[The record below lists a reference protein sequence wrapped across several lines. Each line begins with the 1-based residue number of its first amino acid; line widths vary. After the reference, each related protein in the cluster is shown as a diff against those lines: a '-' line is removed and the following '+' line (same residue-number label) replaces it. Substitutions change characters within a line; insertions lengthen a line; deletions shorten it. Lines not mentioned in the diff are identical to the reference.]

1 MITSFLCGPAIIY
14 IGFSLIQI
22 IIDIY
27 KEIYNA
33 AFIKFIAML
42 VMSLIINI
50 LCDMGLTV
58 LAWFFVFIPII
69 MMTIVSTLLLQ
80 TFGTSPDTN
89 YMSSKVTDASG
100 NISKDSSGNY
110 YIDSNI
116 LNSRRKNASQNTS
129 TLHSSS
135 TIQDSNR
142 IDRDK
147 ERNKFYDDIEK
158 VYDLSSSKVDTYDLS
173 NNFKKYFVAHN
184 LLNDFNNSFF
194 ITNIKKFF
202 NTSGYRANQY
212 AIDTNGNFS
221 SNSSPYINNTINPLY
236 GYSNTN
242 APHTSSIPL
251 DSNSRLIY
259 SDLNRE
265 LKNQMSIDNMY
276 GSDFKSYDKKY
287 SDSFRMDGYAIF
299 GQQQR
304 NSMQN
309 KFPNDTKEQIDR
321 RIEDEW
327 KLLSGAQQDAYN
339 REAQGK
345 TNKSSYDPNNFS
357 SYRSPLSK
365 LFRDT
370 TRKTTDDIKVEA
382 CPPGKIKNSGGTCV
396 RPCPIGKERKY
407 VNGDCEIIKK

>member
-80 TFGTSPDTN
+80 TFGTNPDTN
-89 YMSSKVTDASG
+89 YMSSKVVDAS
-100 NISKDSSGNY
+100 NNY
-110 YIDSNI
+110 YIDGNI
-116 LNSRRKNASQNTS
+116 LNTKIKNA
-129 TLHSSS
+129 TLQTSS
-135 TIQDSNR
+135 TIDVSNR

-194 ITNIKKFF
+194 ITNIRKFF

-212 AIDTNGNFS
+212 AIDSNGNFS
-221 SNSSPYINNTINPLY
+221 SNYSSPYINNTINPLY

-242 APHTSSIPL
+242 APHSGSIPM
-251 DSNSRLIY
+251 
-259 SDLNRE
+259 DLNKE
-265 LKNQMSIDNMY
+265 LRSNLRIDNMY
-276 GSDFKSYDKKY
+276 GSDFESYDKKY
-287 SDSFRMDGYAIF
+287 NNEFRMDGYAIF

-327 KLLSGAQQDAYN
+327 QKLSGAQQDAYN

-345 TNKSSYDPNNFS
+345 IHESSYDPNKFS
-357 SYRSPLSK
+357 SYRSPLSN

-370 TRKTTDDIKVEA
+370 SRKTTDELRIEA

-407 VNGDCEIIKK
+407 VNGDCEII

>member
-1 MITSFLCGPAIIY
+1 MLTSFLCGPAVLY

-89 YMSSKVTDASG
+89 YMSSKVTDAS
-100 NISKDSSGNY
+100 KNY
-110 YIDSNI
+110 YIDGNI
-116 LNSRRKNASQNTS
+116 LNTKRKSA
-129 TLHSSS
+129 TLNSS
-135 TIQDSNR
+135 TTNVSNR

-158 VYDLSSSKVDTYDLS
+158 VYDLSSNEENSYDLS

-212 AIDTNGNFS
+212 AIDTNGNFTN
-221 SNSSPYINNTINPLY
+221 NSSPYINNTINPLY

-242 APHTSSIPL
+242 MPHTSSIPL
-251 DSNSRLIY
+251 D
-259 SDLNRE
+259 LNKE
-265 LKNQMSIDNMY
+265 LKSNLRVDNMY
-276 GSDFKSYDKKY
+276 GSDFESYDKKY
-287 SDSFRMDGYAIF
+287 NNEFRMDGYDIF

-309 KFPNDTKEQIDR
+309 KFPNDTKEQIDKK
-321 RIEDEW
+321 IQSEW
-327 KLLSGAQQDAYN
+327 QKLSGAQQDAYN

-345 TNKSSYDPNNFS
+345 IHESSYDPNKFS
-357 SYRSPLSK
+357 SYRSPLSR

-370 TRKTTDDIKVEA
+370 NRKTTDDLRVEA

-396 RPCPIGKERKY
+396 RPCPVGEERKY
-407 VNGDCEIIKK
+407 VNGVCEIIK

>member
-89 YMSSKVTDASG
+89 YMSSKVQDAS
-100 NISKDSSGNY
+100 KNY
-110 YIDSNI
+110 YIDGNI

-129 TLHSSS
+129 LLQSSS

-221 SNSSPYINNTINPLY
+221 SNYSSPYINNTINPLY

-251 DSNSRLIY
+251 D
-259 SDLNRE
+259 LNKE
-265 LKNQMSIDNMY
+265 LKSNLRIDNMY

-287 SDSFRMDGYAIF
+287 NNEFRMDGYAIF

-309 KFPNDTKEQIDR
+309 KFPNDSKEQIDKK
-321 RIEDEW
+321 IQGEW
-327 KLLSGAQQDAYN
+327 QKLSGAQQDAYN

-345 TNKSSYDPNNFS
+345 IHESSYDPNNFS

-370 TRKTTDDIKVEA
+370 GRKTTDDLRVEA

-396 RPCPIGKERKY
+396 RPCKIGYERKY

>member
-1 MITSFLCGPAIIY
+1 MITSYLCGPAIIY

-80 TFGTSPDTN
+80 TFGTTPDTN
-89 YMSSKVTDASG
+89 YMSSKVTDPS
-100 NISKDSSGNY
+100 NNY
-110 YIDSNI
+110 YIDGNI
-116 LNSRRKNASQNTS
+116 LNTKRKNA
-129 TLHSSS
+129 TL
-135 TIQDSNR
+135 QDSNR

-221 SNSSPYINNTINPLY
+221 SNYSSPYINNTINPLY

-242 APHTSSIPL
+242 MPHTSSIPL
-251 DSNSRLIY
+251 D
-259 SDLNRE
+259 LNKE
-265 LKNQMSIDNMY
+265 LKSNLRVDNMY
-276 GSDFKSYDKKY
+276 GSDFESYDKKY

-309 KFPNDTKEQIDR
+309 KFPNDTKEQIDKK
-321 RIEDEW
+321 IQSEW
-327 KLLSGAQQDAYN
+327 QKLSGAQQDAYN

-345 TNKSSYDPNNFS
+345 IHESSYDPNNFS
-357 SYRSPLSK
+357 SYRSSLSK

-370 TRKTTDDIKVEA
+370 SRKTTDDLRVEA

-396 RPCPIGKERKY
+396 RPCPIGEERKY
-407 VNGDCEIIKK
+407 VNGDCEIAKK

>member
-1 MITSFLCGPAIIY
+1 MLTSFLCGPAILY

-89 YMSSKVTDASG
+89 YMSSKVTDAS
-100 NISKDSSGNY
+100 NNY
-110 YIDSNI
+110 YIDGNI
-116 LNSRRKNASQNTS
+116 LNTKRKSA
-129 TLHSSS
+129 TLNSS
-135 TIQDSNR
+135 TTNVSNR

-158 VYDLSSSKVDTYDLS
+158 VYDLSSNEENSYDLS

-212 AIDTNGNFS
+212 AIDTNGNFTN
-221 SNSSPYINNTINPLY
+221 NSSPYINNNINPLY

-242 APHTSSIPL
+242 MPHTSSIPL
-251 DSNSRLIY
+251 D
-259 SDLNRE
+259 LNKE
-265 LKNQMSIDNMY
+265 LKSNLRVDNMY
-276 GSDFKSYDKKY
+276 GSDFESYDKKY
-287 SDSFRMDGYAIF
+287 NNEFRMDGYAIF
-299 GQQQR
+299 EHQQR

-321 RIEDEW
+321 KIEDEW

-345 TNKSSYDPNNFS
+345 ILESSYDPNKFS
-357 SYRSPLSK
+357 SYRSPLSR

-370 TRKTTDDIKVEA
+370 NRKTTDNLIIEA
-382 CPPGKIKNSGGTCV
+382 CPPGKIKNNGGTCV
-396 RPCPIGKERKY
+396 RPCKNDYERNY
-407 VNGDCEIIKK
+407 VNGDCEKIIK

>member
-1 MITSFLCGPAIIY
+1 MLTSYLCGPAIIY

-22 IIDIY
+22 IIDVY
-27 KEIYNA
+27 KEIYNT

-42 VMSLIINI
+42 IMSLIINI

-58 LAWFFVFIPII
+58 LAWFLVFIPII
-69 MMTIVSTLLLQ
+69 LMTLVSTLLLQ
-80 TFGTSPDTN
+80 TFGTNPDTN
-89 YMSSKVTDASG
+89 YMNSKVKDVSG
-100 NISKDSSGNY
+100 NYYKDLSGNY
-110 YIDSNI
+110 YIDGNI
-116 LNSRRKNASQNTS
+116 LNTKNKDLNV
-129 TLHSSS
+129 S
-135 TIQDSNR
+135 TIDDSNR

-147 ERNKFYDDIEK
+147 HRNKFYDDIEK

-212 AIDTNGNFS
+212 AIDSNGNFS
-221 SNSSPYINNTINPLY
+221 SNYSSPYINNTINPLY

-242 APHTSSIPL
+242 APHSGSIPM
-251 DSNSRLIY
+251 
-259 SDLNRE
+259 DLNKE
-265 LKNQMSIDNMY
+265 LRSNLRVDNMY
-276 GSDFKSYDKKY
+276 GSDFESYDKKY
-287 SDSFRMDGYAIF
+287 NNEFRMDGYAIF

-309 KFPNDTKEQIDR
+309 KFPNDTKEQIDKK
-321 RIEDEW
+321 IQGEW
-327 KLLSGAQQDAYN
+327 QKLSGAQQDAYN

-345 TNKSSYDPNNFS
+345 THKSSYDPNNLS
-357 SYRSPLSK
+357 GYRRPLSNLIGSNK
-365 LFRDT
+365 RS
-370 TRKTTDDIKVEA
+370 TDSLRIEA

-396 RPCPIGKERKY
+396 APCPIGKERKNA
-407 VNGDCEIIKK
+407 NGNCVKI

>member
-1 MITSFLCGPAIIY
+1 MITSYLCGPAIIY

-89 YMSSKVTDASG
+89 YMSSKVVDTSG
-100 NISKDSSGNY
+100 NIYKDSSGNY
-110 YIDSNI
+110 YIDGNI
-116 LNSRRKNASQNTS
+116 LNTRRKNVLENTS
-129 TLHSSS
+129 T
-135 TIQDSNR
+135 IEDSIR
-142 IDRDK
+142 LDRDK
-147 ERNKFYDDIEK
+147 ERKKFYDDIEK
-158 VYDLSSSKVDTYDLS
+158 IYELSSNEVDAYDLS
-173 NNFKKYFVAHN
+173 NNFKKYYIAHN

-194 ITNIKKFF
+194 ITSIRKFF
-202 NTSGYRANQY
+202 NTSSYGASQY
-212 AIDTNGNFS
+212 AIDTNSSFS
-221 SNSSPYINNTINPLY
+221 SNSSPYINNMINPLY

-242 APHTSSIPL
+242 MPHISSIPV
-251 DSNSRLIY
+251 
-259 SDLNRE
+259 DLNKE
-265 LKNQMSIDNMY
+265 LKSNLRVDNMY
-276 GSDFKSYDKKY
+276 GSDFVSYDKKY
-287 SDSFRMDGYAIF
+287 ADREYRGKTYMKLGGEGYFIF
-299 GQQQR
+299 DQQQR
-304 NSMQN
+304 NNMQN
-309 KFPNDTKEQIDR
+309 KFPNYSKEQIDKQIQ
-321 RIEDEW
+321 IEW
-327 KLLSGAQQDAYN
+327 GNLSEAQQDAYN

-345 TNKSSYDPNNFS
+345 IHESSYDPNNFS
-357 SYRSPLSK
+357 SYRSPLSN

-370 TRKTTDDIKVEA
+370 SRKTTDDLRVEA

-396 RPCPIGKERKY
+396 RPCKIGYERKY
-407 VNGDCEIIKK
+407 VNGICELI

>member
-1 MITSFLCGPAIIY
+1 MLTSFLCGPAILY

-69 MMTIVSTLLLQ
+69 MMTIISTLLLQ

-89 YMSSKVTDASG
+89 YMSSKVTDAS
-100 NISKDSSGNY
+100 NNY
-110 YIDSNI
+110 YIDGNI
-116 LNSRRKNASQNTS
+116 LNTKRKSA
-129 TLHSSS
+129 TLNSS
-135 TIQDSNR
+135 TTNVSNR

-158 VYDLSSSKVDTYDLS
+158 IYDLSSAKVDTYDLS

-212 AIDTNGNFS
+212 AIDTNGNFTN
-221 SNSSPYINNTINPLY
+221 NSSPYINNTINPLY

-242 APHTSSIPL
+242 MPHTSSIPL
-251 DSNSRLIY
+251 D
-259 SDLNRE
+259 LNKE
-265 LKNQMSIDNMY
+265 LKSNLRVDNMY
-276 GSDFKSYDKKY
+276 GSDFESYDKKY
-287 SDSFRMDGYAIF
+287 NNEFRMDGYAIF
-299 GQQQR
+299 DQQQR

-321 RIEDEW
+321 KIEDEW

-345 TNKSSYDPNNFS
+345 IHESSYDPNKFS
-357 SYRSPLSK
+357 SYRSPLSR

-370 TRKTTDDIKVEA
+370 NRKTTDDLRVEA
-382 CPPGKIKNSGGTCV
+382 CPPGKIKNTGGTCV
-396 RPCPIGKERKY
+396 RPCPVGEERKY
-407 VNGDCEIIKK
+407 VNGVCESI

>member
-1 MITSFLCGPAIIY
+1 MLTSFLCGPAIIY

-89 YMSSKVTDASG
+89 YMSSKVTDAS
-100 NISKDSSGNY
+100 NNY
-110 YIDSNI
+110 YIDGNI
-116 LNSRRKNASQNTS
+116 LNTKRKSA
-129 TLHSSS
+129 TLNSS
-135 TIQDSNR
+135 TTNVSNR

-158 VYDLSSSKVDTYDLS
+158 VYDLSSAKVDTYDLS

-212 AIDTNGNFS
+212 AIDTNGNFTN
-221 SNSSPYINNTINPLY
+221 NSSPYINNTINPLY

-242 APHTSSIPL
+242 MPHTSSIPL
-251 DSNSRLIY
+251 D
-259 SDLNRE
+259 LNKE
-265 LKNQMSIDNMY
+265 LKSNLRVDNMY
-276 GSDFKSYDKKY
+276 GSDFESYDKKY
-287 SDSFRMDGYAIF
+287 NNEFRMDGYAIF
-299 GQQQR
+299 DQQQR

-321 RIEDEW
+321 KIEDEW

-345 TNKSSYDPNNFS
+345 IHESSYDPNKFS
-357 SYRSPLSK
+357 SYRSPLSR

-370 TRKTTDDIKVEA
+370 NRKTTDDLRVEA
-382 CPPGKIKNSGGTCV
+382 CPPGKIKNTGGTCV
-396 RPCPIGKERKY
+396 RPCPVGEERKY
-407 VNGDCEIIKK
+407 VNGVCEIIK

>member
-1 MITSFLCGPAIIY
+1 MITSYLCGPAIIY

-89 YMSSKVTDASG
+89 YMSSKVTDAS
-100 NISKDSSGNY
+100 NNF
-110 YIDSNI
+110 YIDGNI
-116 LNSRRKNASQNTS
+116 LNTRRKNA
-129 TLHSSS
+129 TLQSSS
-135 TIQDSNR
+135 TQDSNR

-158 VYDLSSSKVDTYDLS
+158 IYDLSSNEQNTYDLS

-184 LLNDFNNSFF
+184 LINDFNNSFF

-221 SNSSPYINNTINPLY
+221 SNYSSPYINNTINPLY

-242 APHTSSIPL
+242 MPHTSSIPL

-276 GSDFKSYDKKY
+276 GSDFESYDKKY
-287 SDSFRMDGYAIF
+287 DDNFRMDGYFIF
-299 GQQQR
+299 EQQQR

-309 KFPNDTKEQIDR
+309 KFPNDSKERIDR

-327 KLLSGAQQDAYN
+327 QKLSGAQQDAYN

-345 TNKSSYDPNNFS
+345 IHESSYDPNNFS

-370 TRKTTDDIKVEA
+370 SRKTTDDLRVEA

-396 RPCPIGKERKY
+396 RPCPTGKERKY
-407 VNGDCEIIKK
+407 VNGVCESI

>member
-1 MITSFLCGPAIIY
+1 MLTSFLCGPAILY

-89 YMSSKVTDASG
+89 YMSSKVTDAS
-100 NISKDSSGNY
+100 NNY
-110 YIDSNI
+110 YIDGNI
-116 LNSRRKNASQNTS
+116 LNSKRKSA
-129 TLHSSS
+129 TLNSS
-135 TIQDSNR
+135 TTNVSNR

-158 VYDLSSSKVDTYDLS
+158 VYDLSSAKVDTYDLS

-194 ITNIKKFF
+194 ITNIRKFF
-202 NTSGYRANQY
+202 NTSGYRASQY

-221 SNSSPYINNTINPLY
+221 SNYSSPYINNTINPLY

-242 APHTSSIPL
+242 MPHTSSIPL
-251 DSNSRLIY
+251 DLNKELRSNLRV
-259 SDLNRE
+259 
-265 LKNQMSIDNMY
+265 DNMY
-276 GSDFKSYDKKY
+276 GSDFESYDKKY
-287 SDSFRMDGYAIF
+287 NNEFRMDGYAIF
-299 GQQQR
+299 DQQQR

-309 KFPNDTKEQIDR
+309 KFPNYTKEQIDKE
-321 RIEDEW
+321 IQSEW
-327 KLLSGAQQDAYN
+327 QKLSGAQQDAYN

-345 TNKSSYDPNNFS
+345 IHESSYDPNNFS
-357 SYRSPLSK
+357 SYRSPLTR

-370 TRKTTDDIKVEA
+370 SRKTTDVLRVEA

-396 RPCPIGKERKY
+396 RPCPVGEERKY
-407 VNGDCEIIKK
+407 VNGVCEIIK

>member
-27 KEIYNA
+27 KEIYSA

-116 LNSRRKNASQNTS
+116 LNTRRINA
-129 TLHSSS
+129 TLQSSS

-147 ERNKFYDDIEK
+147 ERNKFYDNIEK
-158 VYDLSSSKVDTYDLS
+158 IYDLSSNEQNSYDLS
-173 NNFKKYFVAHN
+173 NNFKKYFIAHN
-184 LLNDFNNSFF
+184 LVNDFNNSFF
-194 ITNIKKFF
+194 IINIKKFF

-212 AIDTNGNFS
+212 AIDTNRKFS
-221 SNSSPYINNTINPLY
+221 SNSSPYINNMINPLY

-242 APHTSSIPL
+242 MPHTSSIPL
-251 DSNSRLIY
+251 D
-259 SDLNRE
+259 LNDE
-265 LKNQMSIDNMY
+265 LKSNLRVDNMY
-276 GSDFKSYDKKY
+276 GSDFESYDKKY
-287 SDSFRMDGYAIF
+287 NNEVRMDGYAIF
-299 GQQQR
+299 GEQQR
-304 NSMQN
+304 NSMQT
-309 KFPNDTKEQIDR
+309 KFPNDSKEQIDKK
-321 RIEDEW
+321 IQGEW
-327 KLLSGAQQDAYN
+327 QKLSGAQQDAYN

-345 TNKSSYDPNNFS
+345 IHESSYDPNNFS
-357 SYRSPLSK
+357 SYRSSLSK

-370 TRKTTDDIKVEA
+370 SRKTTDDLRVEA

-396 RPCPIGKERKY
+396 RPCKIGYERKY

>member
-1 MITSFLCGPAIIY
+1 MITSYLCGPAIIY

-89 YMSSKVTDASG
+89 YMSSKVTDPS
-100 NISKDSSGNY
+100 NNY
-110 YIDSNI
+110 YIDGNI
-116 LNSRRKNASQNTS
+116 LNTKRKNA
-129 TLHSSS
+129 TL
-135 TIQDSNR
+135 QDSNR

-212 AIDTNGNFS
+212 TIDTNGNFS
-221 SNSSPYINNTINPLY
+221 SNYSSPYINNTINPLY

-242 APHTSSIPL
+242 MPHTSSIPL
-251 DSNSRLIY
+251 D
-259 SDLNRE
+259 LNKE
-265 LKNQMSIDNMY
+265 LKSNLRVDNMY
-276 GSDFKSYDKKY
+276 GSDFESYDKKY

-309 KFPNDTKEQIDR
+309 KFPNDTKEQIDKK
-321 RIEDEW
+321 IQGEW
-327 KLLSGAQQDAYN
+327 QKLSGAQQDAYN

-345 TNKSSYDPNNFS
+345 IHESSYDPNNFS
-357 SYRSPLSK
+357 SYRSSLSK

-370 TRKTTDDIKVEA
+370 SRKTTDDLRVEA

-396 RPCPIGKERKY
+396 RPCPIGEERKY
-407 VNGDCEIIKK
+407 VNGDCEIAKK

>member
-80 TFGTSPDTN
+80 TFGTTPDTN
-89 YMSSKVTDASG
+89 YMSSKVTDPS
-100 NISKDSSGNY
+100 NNY
-110 YIDSNI
+110 YIDGNI
-116 LNSRRKNASQNTS
+116 LNTKRKNA
-129 TLHSSS
+129 TL
-135 TIQDSNR
+135 QDSNR

-147 ERNKFYDDIEK
+147 ERNKFYDNIEK
-158 VYDLSSSKVDTYDLS
+158 IYDLSSNEQNSYDLS
-173 NNFKKYFVAHN
+173 NNFKKYFIAHN
-184 LLNDFNNSFF
+184 LVNDFNNSFF
-194 ITNIKKFF
+194 IINIKKFF

-212 AIDTNGNFS
+212 AIDTNRKFS
-221 SNSSPYINNTINPLY
+221 SNSSPYINNMINPLY

-242 APHTSSIPL
+242 MPHTSSIPL
-251 DSNSRLIY
+251 D
-259 SDLNRE
+259 LNKE
-265 LKNQMSIDNMY
+265 LKSNLRVDNMY
-276 GSDFKSYDKKY
+276 GSDFESYDKKY
-287 SDSFRMDGYAIF
+287 NNEFRMDGYAIF
-299 GQQQR
+299 GEQQR

-309 KFPNDTKEQIDR
+309 KFPNDSKERIDR

-327 KLLSGAQQDAYN
+327 KKLSGAQQDAYN

-345 TNKSSYDPNNFS
+345 IHESSYDPNNFS

-370 TRKTTDDIKVEA
+370 SRKTTDDLRVEA

-396 RPCPIGKERKY
+396 RPCKIGYERKY

>member
-27 KEIYNA
+27 KEIYSA

-116 LNSRRKNASQNTS
+116 LNTRRINA
-129 TLHSSS
+129 TLQSSS

-147 ERNKFYDDIEK
+147 ERNKFYDNIEK
-158 VYDLSSSKVDTYDLS
+158 IYDLSSNEQNSYDLS
-173 NNFKKYFVAHN
+173 NNFKKYFIAHN
-184 LLNDFNNSFF
+184 LVNDFNNSFF
-194 ITNIKKFF
+194 IINIKKFF

-212 AIDTNGNFS
+212 AIDTNRKFS
-221 SNSSPYINNTINPLY
+221 SNSSPYINNMINPLY

-242 APHTSSIPL
+242 MPHTSSIPL
-251 DSNSRLIY
+251 D
-259 SDLNRE
+259 LNDE
-265 LKNQMSIDNMY
+265 LKSNLRVDNMY
-276 GSDFKSYDKKY
+276 GSDFESYDKKY
-287 SDSFRMDGYAIF
+287 NNEVRMDGYAIF
-299 GQQQR
+299 GEQQR
-304 NSMQN
+304 NSMQT
-309 KFPNDTKEQIDR
+309 KFPNDSKEQIDKK
-321 RIEDEW
+321 IQGEW
-327 KLLSGAQQDAYN
+327 QKLSGAQQDAYN

-345 TNKSSYDPNNFS
+345 IHESSYDPNNFS

-370 TRKTTDDIKVEA
+370 SRKTTDDLRVEA

-396 RPCPIGKERKY
+396 RPCKIGYERKY

>member
-27 KEIYNA
+27 KENYSA

-116 LNSRRKNASQNTS
+116 LNTRRINA
-129 TLHSSS
+129 TLQSSS

-147 ERNKFYDDIEK
+147 ERNKFYDNIEK
-158 VYDLSSSKVDTYDLS
+158 IYDLSSNEQNSYDLS
-173 NNFKKYFVAHN
+173 NNFKKYFIAHN
-184 LLNDFNNSFF
+184 LVNDFNNSFF
-194 ITNIKKFF
+194 IINIKKFF

-212 AIDTNGNFS
+212 AIDTNRKFS
-221 SNSSPYINNTINPLY
+221 SNSSPYINNMINPLY

-242 APHTSSIPL
+242 MPHTSSIPL
-251 DSNSRLIY
+251 D
-259 SDLNRE
+259 LNDE
-265 LKNQMSIDNMY
+265 LKSNLRVDNMY
-276 GSDFKSYDKKY
+276 GSDFESYDKKY
-287 SDSFRMDGYAIF
+287 NNEVRMDGYAIF
-299 GQQQR
+299 GEQQR
-304 NSMQN
+304 NSMQT
-309 KFPNDTKEQIDR
+309 KFPNDSKEQIDKK
-321 RIEDEW
+321 IQGEW
-327 KLLSGAQQDAYN
+327 QKLSGAQQDAYN

-345 TNKSSYDPNNFS
+345 IHESSYDPNNFS

-370 TRKTTDDIKVEA
+370 SRKTTDDLRVEA

-396 RPCPIGKERKY
+396 RPCKIGYERKY

>member
-1 MITSFLCGPAIIY
+1 MLTSFLCGPAILY

-50 LCDMGLTV
+50 LCEMGLTV

-89 YMSSKVTDASG
+89 YMSSKVQDAST
-100 NISKDSSGNY
+100 NY
-110 YIDSNI
+110 YIDGNI
-116 LNSRRKNASQNTS
+116 LNTKRKNA
-129 TLHSSS
+129 TLQSS
-135 TIQDSNR
+135 TTNVSNR

-158 VYDLSSSKVDTYDLS
+158 VYDLSSAKVDTYDLS

-202 NTSGYRANQY
+202 NTSGYRASQY
-212 AIDTNGNFS
+212 AIDTNGNFTN
-221 SNSSPYINNTINPLY
+221 NSSPYINNTINPLY

-242 APHTSSIPL
+242 MPHTSSIPL
-251 DSNSRLIY
+251 D
-259 SDLNRE
+259 LNKE
-265 LKNQMSIDNMY
+265 LKSNLRVDNMY
-276 GSDFKSYDKKY
+276 GSDFESYDKKY
-287 SDSFRMDGYAIF
+287 NNKFRMDGYAIF
-299 GQQQR
+299 DQQQR

-309 KFPNDTKEQIDR
+309 KFPNHTKEQIDKK
-321 RIEDEW
+321 IQSEW
-327 KLLSGAQQDAYN
+327 QNLSGAQQDAYN

-345 TNKSSYDPNNFS
+345 IHESSYDPNKFS
-357 SYRSPLSK
+357 SYRSPLSRF
-365 LFRDT
+365 FRDT
-370 TRKTTDDIKVEA
+370 SRKTTDDLIVEA

-396 RPCPIGKERKY
+396 RPCPVGEERKY
-407 VNGDCEIIKK
+407 VNGVCEIIK

>member
-1 MITSFLCGPAIIY
+1 MLTSFLCGPAILY

-80 TFGTSPDTN
+80 TFGTNPDTN
-89 YMSSKVTDASG
+89 YMSSKVVDAS
-100 NISKDSSGNY
+100 NNY
-110 YIDSNI
+110 YIDGNI
-116 LNSRRKNASQNTS
+116 LNTKRNSLTEN
-129 TLHSSS
+129 SS
-135 TIQDSNR
+135 TTNVSNR

-158 VYDLSSSKVDTYDLS
+158 VYDLSSAKVDTYDLS

-194 ITNIKKFF
+194 ITNIRKFF

-212 AIDTNGNFS
+212 AIDSNGNFIN
-221 SNSSPYINNTINPLY
+221 NSSPYINNTINPLY

-242 APHTSSIPL
+242 APHSSSIPL
-251 DSNSRLIY
+251 DLNKELRSNLR
-259 SDLNRE
+259 
-265 LKNQMSIDNMY
+265 IDNMY
-276 GSDFKSYDKKY
+276 GSDFESYDKKY
-287 SDSFRMDGYAIF
+287 NNDFRMDGYAIF
-299 GQQQR
+299 DQQQR

-309 KFPNDTKEQIDR
+309 KFPNYTKEQIDR
-321 RIEDEW
+321 EIQSEW
-327 KLLSGAQQDAYN
+327 QKLSGAQQDAYN

-345 TNKSSYDPNNFS
+345 IHESSYDPNNFS

-365 LFRDT
+365 LIRDNN
-370 TRKTTDDIKVEA
+370 RKTTDELRIEA
-382 CPPGKIKNSGGTCV
+382 CPPGKIKNTGGTCV
-396 RPCPIGKERKY
+396 RPCPVGEERKY
-407 VNGDCEIIKK
+407 VNGDCEIIK

>member
-1 MITSFLCGPAIIY
+1 MLTSFLCGPAILY

-69 MMTIVSTLLLQ
+69 MMTIISTLLLQ

-89 YMSSKVTDASG
+89 YMSSKVVDAS
-100 NISKDSSGNY
+100 NNY
-110 YIDSNI
+110 YIDGNI
-116 LNSRRKNASQNTS
+116 LNTKRNSA
-129 TLHSSS
+129 TLNSS
-135 TIQDSNR
+135 TTNVSNR

-158 VYDLSSSKVDTYDLS
+158 VYDLSSAKVDTYDLS

-194 ITNIKKFF
+194 IINIKKFF
-202 NTSGYRANQY
+202 NTSGYRASQY

-221 SNSSPYINNTINPLY
+221 SNYSSPYINNTINPLY

-242 APHTSSIPL
+242 MPHTSSIPL
-251 DSNSRLIY
+251 D
-259 SDLNRE
+259 LNKE
-265 LKNQMSIDNMY
+265 LKSNLRVDNMY
-276 GSDFKSYDKKY
+276 GSDFESYDKKY
-287 SDSFRMDGYAIF
+287 NNEFRMDGYAIF
-299 GQQQR
+299 DQQQR

-309 KFPNDTKEQIDR
+309 KFPNDTKEQIDKK
-321 RIEDEW
+321 IQSEW
-327 KLLSGAQQDAYN
+327 QKLSGAQQDVYN

-345 TNKSSYDPNNFS
+345 IHESSYDPNKFS
-357 SYRSPLSK
+357 SYRSPLTR

-370 TRKTTDDIKVEA
+370 SRKTTDDLRVEA

-396 RPCPIGKERKY
+396 RPCPIGEERKY
-407 VNGDCEIIKK
+407 VNGVCEIIK

>member
-1 MITSFLCGPAIIY
+1 MLTSFLCGPAVLY

-80 TFGTSPDTN
+80 TFGTNPDTN
-89 YMSSKVTDASG
+89 YMSSKVVDAS
-100 NISKDSSGNY
+100 NNY
-110 YIDSNI
+110 YIDGNI
-116 LNSRRKNASQNTS
+116 LNTKRNSLTEN
-129 TLHSSS
+129 SS
-135 TIQDSNR
+135 TTNVSNR

-158 VYDLSSSKVDTYDLS
+158 VYDLSSAKVDTYDLS

-194 ITNIKKFF
+194 VTNIRKFF

-212 AIDTNGNFS
+212 AIDSNGNFIN
-221 SNSSPYINNTINPLY
+221 NSSPYINNTINPLY

-242 APHTSSIPL
+242 APHSSSIPL
-251 DSNSRLIY
+251 DLNKELRSNLR
-259 SDLNRE
+259 
-265 LKNQMSIDNMY
+265 IDNMY
-276 GSDFKSYDKKY
+276 GSDFESYDKKY
-287 SDSFRMDGYAIF
+287 NNDFRMDGYAIF
-299 GQQQR
+299 DQQQR

-309 KFPNDTKEQIDR
+309 KFPNYTKEQIDR
-321 RIEDEW
+321 EIQSEW
-327 KLLSGAQQDAYN
+327 QKLSGAQQDAYN

-345 TNKSSYDPNNFS
+345 IHESSYDPNNFS
-357 SYRSPLSK
+357 SHRSPLSK
-365 LFRDT
+365 LFRDNN
-370 TRKTTDDIKVEA
+370 RKTTDELRIEA

-396 RPCPIGKERKY
+396 RPCPVGEERKY
-407 VNGDCEIIKK
+407 VNGDCEIIK

>member
-1 MITSFLCGPAIIY
+1 MITSYLCGPAILY

-89 YMSSKVTDASG
+89 YMSSKVVDAS
-100 NISKDSSGNY
+100 NNY
-110 YIDSNI
+110 YIDGNI
-116 LNSRRKNASQNTS
+116 LNSKRKNE
-129 TLHSSS
+129 TLQSSS
-135 TIQDSNR
+135 IEDSNR

-158 VYDLSSSKVDTYDLS
+158 IYDLSSNEENMYDLS

-194 ITNIKKFF
+194 ITNIRKFF
-202 NTSGYRANQY
+202 STSFTPINQY
-212 AIDTNGNFS
+212 AIDTNSSFS
-221 SNSSPYINNTINPLY
+221 SNYSSPYVNNIINPLY

-242 APHTSSIPL
+242 MPHTSSIPMDL
-251 DSNSRLIY
+251 NMRLIP

-265 LKNQMSIDNMY
+265 LKSQISIDNMY
-276 GSDFKSYDKKY
+276 GSDFESYNKKYADREYAGKSY
-287 SDSFRMDGYAIF
+287 MELGGEGYFIF
-299 GQQQR
+299 DQQER
-304 NSMQN
+304 KSMQA
-309 KFPNDTKEQIDR
+309 KFPNNSKEQIDKK
-321 RIEDEW
+321 IQEEW
-327 KLLSGAQQDAYN
+327 QQLSGAQQDAYN

-345 TNKSSYDPNNFS
+345 IHESSYDPNNFS
-357 SYRSPLSK
+357 SYRSPLSR

-370 TRKTTDDIKVEA
+370 SRKTTDDLRVEA

-396 RPCPIGKERKY
+396 RPCPVGKERKY
-407 VNGDCEIIKK
+407 VNGDCEAM

>member
-89 YMSSKVTDASG
+89 YMSSKVQDA
-100 NISKDSSGNY
+100 SGNY
-110 YIDSNI
+110 YIDGNI
-116 LNSRRKNASQNTS
+116 LNTKIKNA
-129 TLHSSS
+129 TLQSSS
-135 TIQDSNR
+135 ITQDSNR

-212 AIDTNGNFS
+212 AIDINGNFS
-221 SNSSPYINNTINPLY
+221 SNYSSPYINNTINPLY

-251 DSNSRLIY
+251 D
-259 SDLNRE
+259 LNKE
-265 LKNQMSIDNMY
+265 LKSNLRVDNMY
-276 GSDFKSYDKKY
+276 GSDFESYDKKY
-287 SDSFRMDGYAIF
+287 SDREYAGKSYMELGGEGYFIF
-299 GQQQR
+299 DQQQR

-309 KFPNDTKEQIDR
+309 KFPNDSKERIDR

-327 KLLSGAQQDAYN
+327 KKLSGAQQDAYN

-345 TNKSSYDPNNFS
+345 IHESSYDPNNFS

-365 LFRDT
+365 LVRDT
-370 TRKTTDDIKVEA
+370 NRKTTDDLRVEA

-396 RPCPIGKERKY
+396 TPCKIIGYERKY

>member
-1 MITSFLCGPAIIY
+1 MFTSSLCGPAILY

-89 YMSSKVTDASG
+89 YMSSKVTDAS
-100 NISKDSSGNY
+100 NNY
-110 YIDSNI
+110 YIDGNI
-116 LNSRRKNASQNTS
+116 LNSKRKSA
-129 TLHSSS
+129 TLNSS
-135 TIQDSNR
+135 TTNVSNR

-158 VYDLSSSKVDTYDLS
+158 VYDLSSAKVDTYDLS

-202 NTSGYRANQY
+202 NTSGYRASQY
-212 AIDTNGNFS
+212 AIDTNGNFIN
-221 SNSSPYINNTINPLY
+221 NSSPYINNTINPLY

-242 APHTSSIPL
+242 MPHTSSIPL
-251 DSNSRLIY
+251 D
-259 SDLNRE
+259 LNKE
-265 LKNQMSIDNMY
+265 LKSNLRVDIMY
-276 GSDFKSYDKKY
+276 GSDFESYDKKY
-287 SDSFRMDGYAIF
+287 NNEFRMDGYAIF
-299 GQQQR
+299 DQQQR

-309 KFPNDTKEQIDR
+309 KFPNDTKEQIDKK
-321 RIEDEW
+321 IQSEW
-327 KLLSGAQQDAYN
+327 QKLSGAQQDTYN

-345 TNKSSYDPNNFS
+345 IHESSYDPNNFS
-357 SYRSPLSK
+357 SYRSPLTR

-370 TRKTTDDIKVEA
+370 SRKTTDVLRVEA

-396 RPCPIGKERKY
+396 RPCPVGEERKY
-407 VNGDCEIIKK
+407 VNGVCEIIK

>member
-1 MITSFLCGPAIIY
+1 MITSYLCGPAIIY

-89 YMSSKVTDASG
+89 YMSSKVVDA
-100 NISKDSSGNY
+100 SGNY
-110 YIDSNI
+110 YIDGNI
-116 LNSRRKNASQNTS
+116 LNSKRKNTIENT
-129 TLHSSS
+129 SS
-135 TIQDSNR
+135 TIDVSNR

-147 ERNKFYDDIEK
+147 HRNKFYDDIEK
-158 VYDLSSSKVDTYDLS
+158 VYDLSSTEINTYDLS
-173 NNFKKYFVAHN
+173 NNFKKYYIAHN

-194 ITNIKKFF
+194 ISNIRKFLSTSF
-202 NTSGYRANQY
+202 NPANQY
-212 AIDTNGNFS
+212 AIDTNSSFS
-221 SNSSPYINNTINPLY
+221 SNSSPYINNMINPLY

-242 APHTSSIPL
+242 MPHTSSIPL
-251 DSNSRLIY
+251 D
-259 SDLNRE
+259 LNDE
-265 LKNQMSIDNMY
+265 LKSNLRVDNMY
-276 GSDFKSYDKKY
+276 GSDFESYDKKY
-287 SDSFRMDGYAIF
+287 ADREYAGKSYMELGGEGYFIF
-299 GQQQR
+299 DQQQR
-304 NSMQN
+304 KSMQA
-309 KFPNDTKEQIDR
+309 KFPNDSKERIDR

-345 TNKSSYDPNNFS
+345 IHESSYDPNNFS
-357 SYRSPLSK
+357 SYRSPLSRF
-365 LFRDT
+365 FRDT
-370 TRKTTDDIKVEA
+370 SRKTTDDLRVEA

-396 RPCPIGKERKY
+396 RPCPTGKERKY
-407 VNGDCEIIKK
+407 VNGVCESI